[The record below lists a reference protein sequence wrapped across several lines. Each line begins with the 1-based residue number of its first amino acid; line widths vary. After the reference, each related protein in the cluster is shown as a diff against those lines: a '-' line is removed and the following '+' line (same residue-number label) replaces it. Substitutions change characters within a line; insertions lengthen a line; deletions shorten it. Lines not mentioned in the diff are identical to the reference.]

1 MKKIVLKRQ
10 VSEDLPKSKNYKI
23 NYQFDLNAAQ
33 YEAVMHTD
41 GPALVIAGAGTG
53 KTRTLVY
60 RVSRL
65 IEDGIAP
72 ESVLLLTFTRKSSK
86 EMLRRAS
93 QLLDGRCDRVSGGTF
108 HSFATQILRKYAE
121 LINYQRSFTIIDQG
135 DSEDAMNYV
144 RNRFITE
151 KTKKRFPTKSTLQ
164 KIYSLSKNT
173 VSKFEDYIEDN
184 FSWFSDY
191 TDEIKTIFE
200 FYDEYKIKYNLM
212 DYDDL
217 LLNLLKLLKSSKQAI
232 TEINSKYQYV
242 MIDEYQDSNRLQHEI
257 ALLLAGP
264 KQNIMAVGDDAQSIY
279 SFRGANYQNIMFFPE
294 SFSDCKIYK
303 IEENY
308 RSNQQILDVT
318 NKIINE
324 AFFKYEKNLYSKR
337 FEGEL
342 PKIVITKSERE
353 QSLLVTQQILEY
365 RESGI
370 PMSDIAVLVRS
381 AFHSF
386 DLEIELEKANI
397 PFVKF
402 GGIRFIE
409 TAHIKDLIAYLRIIH
424 NPNDVLSWQR
434 VLLLMDG
441 IGPGKSNK
449 IISLINTQQIN
460 LNDYEKI
467 ELGNKTNQIKE
478 LFQFL
483 NNLKYS
489 KNSVGDKCSLIA
501 EYYRPILKNKYDDWQ
516 KRWRDIE
523 TYLNIA
529 EKYDT
534 IEQLLQDIA
543 LEPPVESVSELT
555 PETKDDELLT
565 ISTIHSAKGLE
576 WKVVFLIWALEG
588 RFPSAKAVDS
598 IDSIEE
604 ERRLFYV
611 AATRAKD
618 YLWISYPINIYD
630 RESGTVL
637 SESSRFIS
645 NLDEELVDKFI
656 VSEEE

>member
-1 MKKIVLKRQ
+1 MKNIVLKRQ
-10 VSEDLPKSKNYKI
+10 ESSNSQKSRNYKI
-23 NYQFDLNAAQ
+23 NYQFDLNTAQ
-33 YEAVMHTD
+33 FDAVMHTE

-72 ESVLLLTFTRKSSK
+72 ESILLLTFTRKSSK
-86 EMLRRAS
+86 EMLRRSS
-93 QLLDGRCDRVSGGTF
+93 QLLDGRCERVSGGTY

-135 DSEDAMNYV
+135 DSEDAMNFV

-173 VSKFEDYIEDN
+173 VSKYEDYIEDN
-184 FSWFSDY
+184 FAWFSDY

-217 LLNLLKLLKSSKQAI
+217 LLNLLKLLKTSKQAL
-232 TEINSKYQYV
+232 TEINNKYQFV
-242 MIDEYQDSNRLQHEI
+242 MVDEYQDSNRLQHEI
-257 ALLLAGP
+257 SLLLAGP

-294 SFSDCKIYK
+294 SFQNCKIYK

-308 RSNQQILDVT
+308 RSNQHILDVS
-318 NKIINE
+318 NIIINE
-324 AFFKYEKNLYSKR
+324 AFFKYEKNLFSKKID
-337 FEGEL
+337 GEL
-342 PKIVITKSERE
+342 PKIIMTKNERE

-365 RESGI
+365 REIGI
-370 PMSDIAVLVRS
+370 PLDDMAVLVRN

-409 TAHIKDLIAYLRIIH
+409 TAHIKDLIAYLRILQ
-424 NPNDVLSWQR
+424 NPRDVLSWQR
-434 VLLLMDG
+434 VLLLMEG

-449 IISLINTQQIN
+449 VISLINTGQVELSSYQ
-460 LNDYEKI
+460 KI
-467 ELGNKTNQIKE
+467 DLGNKTKNVKD
-478 LFQFL
+478 LFEFL
-483 NNLKYS
+483 NNLKHS
-489 KNSVGDKCSLIA
+489 KNSVGDTSSLIA
-501 EYYRPILKNKYDDWQ
+501 EYYRPILKSKYDDWQ

-523 TYLNIA
+523 TYLNIS

-543 LEPPVESVSELT
+543 LDPPVESVSELT
-555 PETKDDELLT
+555 PESKDDELLT

-576 WKVVFLIWALEG
+576 WKVVFIIWALEG

-630 RESGTVL
+630 RESGSVL

-656 VSEEE
+656 VSDE